1 MWYSKQQNTIDA
13 LLFGSEFFAI
23 KTSAEII
30 RGLRCKILMFGI
42 PMDDPTN
49 FFCGNQSVF
58 NNAQMPALTLKKEDL
73 AIFYHLV
80 REL

>member
-1 MWYSKQQNTIDA
+1 MCYFKQQNTIETS
-13 LLFGSEFFAI
+13 LFGSKSVAI
-23 KTSAEII
+23 KTAAEII

-42 PMDDPTN
+42 PMNDPTN
-49 FFCGNQSVF
+49 FFCGNQPVF
-58 NNAQMPALTLKKEDL
+58 KNAQMPALTLNKEDL